1 MSDIGEENGII
12 EFGSNEAVLTVI
24 AWIGHSIMMDKSD
37 FKLARGVIKDAVN
50 NFSKA
55 KQCSPEYRQQYF
67 VFVEDV
73 FNKIH
78 EFGEKESKKYREDPA
93 NNDLIMILR
102 LETFVILTAVGLEF
116 SSELEA
122 LLIDFYC
129 DFMDELRSIS

>member
-1 MSDIGEENGII
+1 MFNKGLRKKYCDFIFQKATELSDIGEENGII

-78 EFGEKESKKYREDPA
+78 EFGEKESQKYREDPSTQF
-93 NNDLIMILR
+93 L
-102 LETFVILTAVGLEF
+102 FH
-116 SSELEA
+116 
-122 LLIDFYC
+122 YP
-129 DFMDELRSIS
+129 RSRGGSNPARPGCGCR